1 MSVFIRLAQIEDAIP
16 IAEIHILS
24 WQHSYKGIIHQSYL
38 DHGFDVTERTNRWKE
53 NLSQP
58 DPKTFVA
65 LTDKRIVGFAS
76 IGSSREK
83 KYSNYA
89 ELYAIY
95 FHPEF
100 MSKGYG
106 TALLTHALNDAKEQ
120 GFTQLFTTVLK
131 ENKPA
136 RNFYERN
143 GATLIQNSEH
153 DMTIDEQ
160 LYPVLE
166 YTWT

>member
-24 WQHSYKGIIHQSYL
+24 WQHSYKGIVHQSYL
-38 DHGFDVTERTNRWKE
+38 DHGFDIVERTKRWKE

-95 FHPEF
+95 FHPDF

-106 TALLTHALNDAKEQ
+106 TALFNYVCDDALKQ
-120 GFTQLFTTVLK
+120 GFTKFFTVVLK
-131 ENKPA
+131 ENKSA

-143 GATLIQNSEH
+143 SATLIQNSEY
-153 DMTIDEQ
+153 DLTIDEQ
-160 LYPVLE
+160 PYTVLE
-166 YTWT
+166 YTWI